1 MTRAQRHRRW
11 AEIQIRVMGIT
22 RDEVFSPTLSPALA
36 DFIQDSLGVELTIE
50 DAIDLTA

>member
-1 MTRAQRHRRW
+1 
-11 AEIQIRVMGIT
+11 MGI
-22 RDEVFSPTLSPALA
+22 RRSEIFNPTLSPALA